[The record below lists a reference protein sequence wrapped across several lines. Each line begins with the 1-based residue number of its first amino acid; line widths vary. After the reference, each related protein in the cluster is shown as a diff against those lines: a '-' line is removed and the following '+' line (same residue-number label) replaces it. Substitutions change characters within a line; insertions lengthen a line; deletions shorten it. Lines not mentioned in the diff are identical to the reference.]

1 MRRTLTLFV
10 ALLTFG
16 GLAFAQ
22 VADDTF
28 VWIKFGNV
36 NTLDPEGV
44 YDTASGAVAENI
56 YETLL
61 GYVGD
66 SITELRGL
74 LATDWTISDDGL
86 TYTFNLRESVQFHSG
101 NPFTCADV
109 EYSIERILVMH
120 DSQSGV
126 WFQSE
131 ALLGTGSNAADD
143 ESITW
148 AMIDNSVE
156 CLDDFTVQFNLPQI
170 DPAFLVK
177 LIYTNASI
185 VDSAW
190 AMANGEWDGTEAT
203 WREWVGRDPRGG
215 YLHDQMS
222 GTGPYRLV
230 SWDGTDVVAEAF
242 DGYWGEQP
250 AIRNVLIQVVEEE
263 ASRLLALQNGDADR
277 IDVNSWGVVES
288 QVRGLAGVTV
298 HESDSWAATVVGA
311 IHLNQAVSVE
321 DNEANVGCGDWGCGI
336 PSNFFSDVNVRRAF
350 AYSFDQQEFIEQLY
364 IGKGNTLTMAL
375 PPSFL
380 GYDPSVP
387 IYGYDPE
394 AAEEAFRA
402 AFDGELWEKGFTI
415 TLSYNTGNT
424 IRQTIVEILKANI
437 EDLNPNFRVNGRGI
451 QWSDFLT
458 DRNNN
463 LLPVSIVGWAP
474 DYADPDN
481 YMWTF
486 YHSAGYYGRRLN
498 FDDAEIDRLLRD
510 ARSTTDPA
518 ERASYY
524 SAVAHRAYDLVPTI
538 AYPQQRPFMVTRSNL
553 QGVYY
558 NPMLSGHFLWADISK

>member
-66 SITELRGL
+66 SITGLRGL

-86 TYTFNLRESVQFHSG
+86 TYTFNLREGVQFHSG

-131 ALLGTGSNAADD
+131 ALLGTGSNANDD

-242 DGYWGEQP
+242 DGYWG
-250 AIRNVLIQVVEEE
+250 
-263 ASRLLALQNGDADR
+263 
-277 IDVNSWGVVES
+277 NSPPF
-288 QVRGLAGVTV
+288 
-298 HESDSWAATVVGA
+298 AT
-311 IHLNQAVSVE
+311 S
-321 DNEANVGCGDWGCGI
+321 
-336 PSNFFSDVNVRRAF
+336 
-350 AYSFDQQEFIEQLY
+350 
-364 IGKGNTLTMAL
+364 
-375 PPSFL
+375 
-380 GYDPSVP
+380 
-387 IYGYDPE
+387 
-394 AAEEAFRA
+394 
-402 AFDGELWEKGFTI
+402 
-415 TLSYNTGNT
+415 
-424 IRQTIVEILKANI
+424 
-437 EDLNPNFRVNGRGI
+437 
-451 QWSDFLT
+451 
-458 DRNNN
+458 
-463 LLPVSIVGWAP
+463 
-474 DYADPDN
+474 
-481 YMWTF
+481 
-486 YHSAGYYGRRLN
+486 
-498 FDDAEIDRLLRD
+498 
-510 ARSTTDPA
+510 
-518 ERASYY
+518 
-524 SAVAHRAYDLVPTI
+524 
-538 AYPQQRPFMVTRSNL
+538 
-553 QGVYY
+553 
-558 NPMLSGHFLWADISK
+558 